1 MNSTFSTIVIFLIP
15 VLFPF
20 ALAIAAALY
29 MNFLQRLPMQQRLIV
44 SSMAHTI
51 VRAVEQMLPGDAP
64 GAQKKDQ
71 ALSTLTE
78 VVGGI
83 GLKVPAPLLEVAIE
97 AAVFELHTMYPHT
110 DTDDDPGMTGPFS
123 YRQTARS
130 LPAVQLGTSPTAPTL
145 PIPMIAPTDKNQPII
160 LPRNSGQS

>member
-20 ALAIAAALY
+20 ALATAAALY
-29 MNFLQRLPMQQRLIV
+29 MSFLQRLPMQQRLIV

-51 VRAVEQMLPGDAP
+51 VRAVEQMTQADAS

-71 ALSTLTE
+71 ALQALEIITQ
-78 VVGGI
+78 GI
-83 GLKVPAPLLEVAIE
+83 GLHAPAPMLEIAIE

-110 DTDDDPGMTGPFS
+110 DKDDD
-123 YRQTARS
+123 
-130 LPAVQLGTSPTAPTL
+130 
-145 PIPMIAPTDKNQPII
+145 
-160 LPRNSGQS
+160 